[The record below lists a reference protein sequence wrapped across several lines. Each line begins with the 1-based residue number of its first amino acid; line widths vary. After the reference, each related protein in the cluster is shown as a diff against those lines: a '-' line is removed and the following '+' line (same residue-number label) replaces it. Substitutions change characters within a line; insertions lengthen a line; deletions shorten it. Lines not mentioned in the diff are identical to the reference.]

1 MESNETASSSPM
13 TLSVTSPGRSS
24 PSVSPSSS
32 PAGSTITL
40 GANRH
45 RRSGSNDNRTSGSSA
60 TRSTNV
66 DEAERL
72 AREME
77 ALEDEVLRKGF
88 LHDLDHAVVEMLD
101 ESRGIALRDR
111 KYHLRTYRD
120 CFIGRD
126 GVDWLCRYFD
136 NCSREVGVQKGRFL
150 LALGYVRHVIDRQK
164 PFADDF
170 GFYVFTRRARAQCN
184 HVKRAR
190 ARLAQLTVED
200 VLVNMMDV
208 SSGVSVRDRKWHLK
222 TYRQAFVGADATTW
236 LTEFL
241 FCDRDTGVQRGQ
253 EMVDAGYIRDVSD
266 ANKPFADDGHLYV
279 FTEEAQRQLSQ
290 SRRRLDAGL
299 ELDSLTAVVQAMMHP
314 LSGVPC
320 KDRKRGLRT
329 FKDSFTGEAATD
341 WMIQH
346 LRIRSREDATA
357 FGQTLMSEGYLDS
370 DHANSFLDHSSKYY
384 RWAFTSASL
393 PRNSSTTGAAAD
405 GATSVASSSSLRRD
419 SNATNSGSTSSLHSS
434 GSSTSLASSS
444 SSGLPSLGS
453 SPTGSSASAAAGSTG
468 ALPLPGSHA
477 QLSGSG
483 GASSTASAV
492 ASATSLDALADRAA
506 PSASLK
512 GGSSAGSLP
521 RAAQTTGALP
531 VLSPRKAKVSA
542 GDFEQL
548 RVLGVGGFGRVFQV
562 RQKGTGKVY
571 AMKVIPK
578 SKLKSE
584 RDLRNLLSERNILR
598 NTHTFLLHM
607 HWAWQSADKLYMV
620 MDYLGGG
627 DLFFHLQQHRGGFA
641 RKTVQFFV
649 AEVLLALEYLHSCG
663 VLYRDMKLENVLL
676 DHYGHVCL
684 ADFGLSKMLNED
696 TDRTTTMCGTPGYLA
711 PEILQSTP
719 YGTNVDLWS
728 LGVLMFEL
736 STGVNPFLG
745 RDTHETL
752 KNILNLHVRFP
763 PSHFSP
769 QAASLLR
776 LLLQRDPALRPQ
788 SADQIKSHSYF
799 KGIDWRRL
807 LLRRV
812 KPPFQVTVEGVDD
825 VSNFDPTFTRLS
837 ISIQDEEPRLESS
850 DLGKPSFK
858 TFSFSTGHH
867 LV

>member
-1 MESNETASSSPM
+1 
-13 TLSVTSPGRSS
+13 
-24 PSVSPSSS
+24 
-32 PAGSTITL
+32 
-40 GANRH
+40 
-45 RRSGSNDNRTSGSSA
+45 
-60 TRSTNV
+60 
-66 DEAERL
+66 
-72 AREME
+72 
-77 ALEDEVLRKGF
+77 
-88 LHDLDHAVVEMLD
+88 
-101 ESRGIALRDR
+101 
-111 KYHLRTYRD
+111 
-120 CFIGRD
+120 
-126 GVDWLCRYFD
+126 
-136 NCSREVGVQKGRFL
+136 VGVKKGRFL
-150 LALGYVRHVIDRQK
+150 LALGYIRHVLDRQK

-170 GFYVFTRRARAQCN
+170 GFYVFTRRARVQCN

-200 VLVNMMDV
+200 ILVNMMDA

-253 EMVDAGYIRDVSD
+253 EMADAGYIRDVGD
-266 ANKPFADDGHLYV
+266 ANKPFLDDGHLYV
-279 FTEEAQRQLSQ
+279 FTEEAQLQLSQ

-320 KDRKRGLRT
+320 KDRKRALRT

-341 WMIQH
+341 WMIQQ

-357 FGQTLMSEGYLDS
+357 FGQTLMSEGYVDS

-384 RWAFTSASL
+384 RWAYTTASL
-393 PRNSSTTGAAAD
+393 PRPST
-405 GATSVASSSSLRRD
+405 ATDASTSSSSF
-419 SNATNSGSTSSLHSS
+419 SFSP
-434 GSSTSLASSS
+434 SSS
-444 SSGLPSLGS
+444 SSSSPSSSPARHESAAGS
-453 SPTGSSASAAAGSTG
+453 SPSSGSISASASFSSSLASDSST
-468 ALPLPGSHA
+468 ALPL
-477 QLSGSG
+477 LS
-483 GASSTASAV
+483 
-492 ASATSLDALADRAA
+492 TSPVDS
-506 PSASLK
+506 PTTFVS
-512 GGSSAGSLP
+512 SSAAQLP
-521 RAAQTTGALP
+521 RASPPGPTATAGLSSVGTSSPNEPHQLQRFDQLNLHANGGAAEANGGPAAHLSFSSGSLP
-531 VLSPRKAKVSA
+531 VLSPRTTKVSA

-684 ADFGLSKMLNED
+684 ADFGLSS
-696 TDRTTTMCGTPGYLA
+696 RCRCF
-711 PEILQSTP
+711 
-719 YGTNVDLWS
+719 V
-728 LGVLMFEL
+728 
-736 STGVNPFLG
+736 
-745 RDTHETL
+745 
-752 KNILNLHVRFP
+752 
-763 PSHFSP
+763 
-769 QAASLLR
+769 
-776 LLLQRDPALRPQ
+776 LLLVRSMRTCIVCVVCVCVCVCVCSAL
-788 SADQIKSHSYF
+788 SVCA
-799 KGIDWRRL
+799 
-807 LLRRV
+807 
-812 KPPFQVTVEGVDD
+812 
-825 VSNFDPTFTRLS
+825 
-837 ISIQDEEPRLESS
+837 
-850 DLGKPSFK
+850 
-858 TFSFSTGHH
+858 
-867 LV
+867 